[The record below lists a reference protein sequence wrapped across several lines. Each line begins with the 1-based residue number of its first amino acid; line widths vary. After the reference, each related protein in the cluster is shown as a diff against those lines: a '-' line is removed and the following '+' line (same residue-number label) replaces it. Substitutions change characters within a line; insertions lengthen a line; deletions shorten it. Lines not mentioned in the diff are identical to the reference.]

1 MVESLFIVTSD
12 PRRSHRP
19 AEAIRIAAGVAAWK
33 KVAVHLYLRGPA
45 VLCLGEF
52 PEELVQGNNIERYLP
67 ILADDEKVLVQDSAP
82 ELRDLAQTSAK
93 FTAVSDRALASVA
106 ARMRYVLHF

>member
-1 MVESLFIVTSD
+1 MVETLFIVTSD

-33 KVAVHLYLRGPA
+33 KVAVHVHLRGPA
-45 VLCLGEF
+45 VLCLDEF

-67 ILADDEKVLVQDSAP
+67 VLAEEGKVLVQASAP
-82 ELRDLAQTSAK
+82 ELQGLAQTAAK
-93 FTAVSDRALASVA
+93 FTRISDKDLSSLA
-106 ARMRYVLHF
+106 ARMRYLLHF